1 MAKPSANRQTIDDLT
16 EQQIACIEHLLA
28 GQTKRQAAEA
38 VGVNASTLS
47 AWLQEPA
54 FVAQLNARR
63 KDVHQANTERLRDMA
78 SKAIDVIEQAL
89 ESENEA
95 VKLRAASQVLKAL
108 RLADIEPPKGP
119 ETAKGVAKDQR
130 MAALLDDLGTWP

>member
-16 EQQIACIEHLLA
+16 EQQLTCIEYMLT

-63 KDVHQANTERLRDMA
+63 KDLHHANTERLRDMA
-78 SKAIDVIEQAL
+78 SRAIDVIEQTL

-95 VKLRAASQVLKAL
+95 VRLRAASQVLKAL
-108 RLADIEPPKGP
+108 RLADIEPPTGP
-119 ETAKGVAKDQR
+119 ATATEVEREQR
-130 MAALLDDLGTWP
+130 KIKLFSDLSDWP